1 MGRLL
6 AALSYFGV
14 TGALV
19 PLAQPD
25 NPFVVRHARRGIAL
39 HIVRIA
45 LVVPVLALPVTNPY
59 NGWSYDTLMDFAQN
73 LSLMV
78 VIGVP
83 APSAFSGAAG
93 VWILVALIF
102 TWGLQFLGMMLAV
115 WGLTADVHAFLH
127 ADWPNYRGSDR
138 RAYGRRRSDRSD
150 AERQTKESIVR
161 QREGRLARRRMADWV
176 ASGERHRMSSLT
188 DIQDEFDETMAR
200 AHLNQLLQVG
210 EISERRFNE
219 LTHAI

>member
-1 MGRLL
+1 MLRQSVIGWCWCTGGSTLGRLL
-6 AALSYFGV
+6 AALSYFGL

-39 HIVRIA
+39 HMVRTA

-73 LSLMV
+73 LSLIV

-115 WGLTADVHAFLH
+115 WVSPPMSTPSSTPIGRTIVDPTGVPTDVGAPTAPMPSGRQKSRSSASARVV
-127 ADWPNYRGSDR
+127 WPGGAWPIRLR
-138 RAYGRRRSDRSD
+138 RVS
-150 AERQTKESIVR
+150 
-161 QREGRLARRRMADWV
+161 
-176 ASGERHRMSSLT
+176 
-188 DIQDEFDETMAR
+188 
-200 AHLNQLLQVG
+200 
-210 EISERRFNE
+210 
-219 LTHAI
+219 AIT